1 MKKLTRFVCM
11 ILVLSVFLAVP
22 AQAASVVEP
31 RGSAFFAAY
40 GTDLYKTSS
49 TSFQI
54 WFDVI
59 ANAGNTMQVLG
70 VSEII
75 VYRSADQTSWTKMR
89 TYYMEDYPEMV
100 SQNTEDHGGYVTYS
114 YATPG
119 YYYTAYIT
127 FYAKNSTGIAERD
140 VYTEIIKMG

>member
-1 MKKLTRFVCM
+1 MKKLVRFVCM
-11 ILVLSVFLAVP
+11 ILVCSLLLAVP
-22 AQAASVVEP
+22 AQAAETAEP
-31 RGSAFFAAY
+31 RASSFFSSY

-59 ANAGNTMQVLG
+59 ANAGSSPQVLG

-75 VYRSADQTSWTKMR
+75 LYRSADQQTWKKMK
-89 TYYMEDYPEMV
+89 TYIMESYPCMV
-100 SQNTEDHGGYVTYS
+100 AQNTYSHDGYVS
-114 YATPG
+114 YNFADTG

-127 FYAKNSTGIAERD
+127 FYAKNSTGIGERYI
-140 VYTEIIKMG
+140 YTEILRM

>member
-40 GTDLYKTSS
+40 GTDLYITSS

-54 WFDVI
+54 WFDVV
-59 ANAGNTMQVLG
+59 ANVATMDVLG

-89 TYYMEDYPEMV
+89 TYKMEDYPEMV
-100 SQNTEDHGGYVTYS
+100 DQNTSYHGGYVTYN

-119 YYYTAYIT
+119 YYYTAYVT
-127 FYAKNSTGIAERD
+127 FYATNSTGIGERD